1 MKSKIAVALTILLL
15 FALMGCNNTPQAE
28 KIPEPFSFSES
39 NEISFETDTLPAK
52 EETSEV
58 ESTPESLQS
67 TEYTEAET
75 RSMESRKLKEPE
87 QIAVQTSAP
96 QEESLQTAEEGRLT
110 PAVVPETETSL
121 PVQTETAESETPTV
135 TPETDTPPSVPPA
148 QTETAESIPP

>member
-15 FALMGCNNTPQAE
+15 FALMGCNNTPQAK

-75 RSMESRKLKEPE
+75 RSMESKKLKEPE

-121 PVQTETAESETPTV
+121 SVQTETAAYFQNVPSA
-135 TPETDTPPSVPPA
+135 DTM
-148 QTETAESIPP
+148 TNIIWR